1 MEYKSK
7 NIIKIA
13 GRLAVMTMV
22 AASVSACD
30 ENAWN
35 DEHLDGF
42 EEPSITVK
50 KQVSDTL
57 TSAQVKTLANMK
69 ANIALAESKGQ
80 LEELKAVAASGVFNS
95 VITPEEYAPA
105 YLDSIAGSTKSKIYY
120 LEKNSTLKLYY
131 PTTDGMPD
139 ELALIP
145 GAQRYTVNEDNY
157 KDVWGGEDWT
167 DAFTPSKEPSK
178 FIPSF
183 LEAELDPENPYAVVT
198 YNYSQQ
204 EPNFGG
210 GSQPEEPKFELS
222 NVAGSIKSDKGT
234 YTVNGIVTAIC
245 QQGYIITDNSGSV
258 LVYYGKTFDPAA
270 GYACGQQRVVTGTG
284 GSYGGALQLAPT
296 DDQLKGED
304 KSYKY
309 PVATKVDGA
318 KFDALLN
325 DFTTAKEASTG
336 LNAMYVEVD
345 ANEITISGNYVNF
358 TVTGAASAS
367 GSVYQ
372 STAAQREIF
381 NGITSAKITGFAVST
396 STSGDKKFV
405 NIIPVT
411 INGKAP
417 VYSAPLMRGQAV
429 VTSKVMSQVYH
440 YAEGAWSLVP
450 NTIVLNPSDYAEM
463 GYTSNLTD
471 AQAQALLPIFLTR
484 NYPYATKGTQKY
496 VVYNRYANSE
506 TQRNFCCAATYDGS
520 QWLISTVY
528 LAEMQFVCSQE
539 KGSKNLK
546 WIYDPS
552 IYIDLPYGK
561 GAASQAFWQKCV
573 DWVWE
578 NYDKPFFNSTSIT
591 DGLGYVTTF
600 GNNEYFAGTS
610 AYQCNVDIRA
620 SAAKKQTPSIYGQ
633 MNDEQIQALVKS
645 NFETV
650 LMPAILAQEYP
661 DAMPGVKA
669 DQYYVI
675 TFGVYDGAT
684 TTHTIRYLVTAPG
697 TFQFVECTWNKK

>member
-1 MEYKSK
+1 MAM
-7 NIIKIA
+7 I
-13 GRLAVMTMV
+13 

-42 EEPSITVK
+42 EEPSITVR

-57 TSAQVKTLANMK
+57 TSSQVKTLANMK
-69 ANIALAESKGQ
+69 ANIALAQSKGQ
-80 LEELKAVAASGVFNS
+80 LDELKAVASSGVFNS

-105 YLDSIAGSTKSKIYY
+105 YLDSIAGKTSSKIYY

-145 GAQRYTVNEDNY
+145 GAQRYTVSEDDY
-157 KDVWGGEDWT
+157 KDAWGGEDWAET
-167 DAFTPSKEPSK
+167 FTPRKKPQD

-183 LEAELDPENPYAVVT
+183 LEAQLDPENPFAVVT
-198 YNYSQQ
+198 YNYSEQ

-210 GSQPEEPKFELS
+210 GTKPEEPAFELS
-222 NVAGSIKSDKGT
+222 NVAGTIKSDNAS
-234 YTVNGIVTAIC
+234 YTVSGILTAIC
-245 QQGYIITDNSGSV
+245 QQGYILTDNSGSV
-258 LVYYGKTFDPAA
+258 LVYYGKSFDPTA
-270 GYACGQQRVVTGTG
+270 GYACGQQRIVTGTG
-284 GSYGGALQLAPT
+284 GSYGGALQLAPA

-309 PVATKVDGA
+309 PAATKVDGA
-318 KFDALLN
+318 KLDALLD
-325 DFTTAKEASTG
+325 DFTNAKGSSTG
-336 LNAMYVEVD
+336 LNAMFVEVD
-345 ANEITISGNYVNF
+345 ASDITISGNYVNF
-358 TVTGAASAS
+358 SVAGAATAS

-372 STAAQREIF
+372 STAAQRTIF
-381 NGITSAKITGFAVST
+381 TGLTSAKLTGFAVST

-405 NIIPVT
+405 NMIPVT
-411 INGKAP
+411 INGQTP
-417 VYSAPLMRGQAV
+417 SYSAPIMRGHAQVASQV
-429 VTSKVMSQVYH
+429 VNEVYH
-440 YAEGAWSLVP
+440 YADGKWSQLA

-463 GYTSNLTD
+463 GYSNNLTD

-484 NYPYATKGTQKY
+484 KYPYATKGTQKY
-496 VVYNRYANSE
+496 VVFNRYANSE
-506 TQRNFCCAATYDGS
+506 TQRNFCCSATFDGTR
-520 QWLISTVY
+520 WLISTVY

-539 KGSKNLK
+539 KGSKKLN

-561 GAASQAFWQKCV
+561 GAASAAFWQKCV

-610 AYQCNVDIRA
+610 AYQCNVDIRP

-633 MNDEQIQALVKS
+633 MSDEQIQALVKS
-645 NFETV
+645 NFETI
-650 LMPAILAQEYP
+650 LMPAILAKEYP
-661 DAMPGVKA
+661 DAMPGTKV

-675 TFGVYDGAT
+675 TFGVYDGT
-684 TTHTIRYLVTAPG
+684 TTTQTIRYLVTAPG
-697 TFQFVECTWNKK
+697 TFQFADCTWNE